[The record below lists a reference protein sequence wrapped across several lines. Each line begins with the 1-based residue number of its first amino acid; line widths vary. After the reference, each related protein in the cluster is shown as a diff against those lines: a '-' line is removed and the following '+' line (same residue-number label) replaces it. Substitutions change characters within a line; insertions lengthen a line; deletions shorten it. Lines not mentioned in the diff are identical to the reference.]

1 MILTVLGGALG
12 IFLFL
17 GGILA
22 VGILDEDEVDT
33 DTIGCLALVSLVV
46 CIVAAILYTIF
57 S

>member
-17 GGILA
+17 VGILA
-22 VGILDEDEVDT
+22 VGIPDEDEVDT